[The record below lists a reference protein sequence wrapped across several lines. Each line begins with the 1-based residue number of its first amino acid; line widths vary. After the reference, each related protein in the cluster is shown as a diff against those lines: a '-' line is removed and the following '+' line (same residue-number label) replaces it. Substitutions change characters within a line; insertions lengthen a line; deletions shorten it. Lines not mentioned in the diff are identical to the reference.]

1 MRQAHIFYKDQ
12 LAGILTE
19 NDAGY
24 EFCYLPEYLSLE
36 KAKAV
41 SMTLPLQEEAY
52 TSPVLFPF
60 FDGLIPE
67 GWLLDVAL
75 RNTDISILDR
85 MALLLTCCKDCIGA
99 VSVFLWK
106 KRREA
111 MCNCLYC
118 YRPLLKGEKDM
129 HTACIK
135 KFFGTTTL
143 PVLDYTTEQLDQLAL
158 QIIQDQ
164 TSLTGVQPKLSLHLN
179 EHEGSKRL
187 TIVGLWG
194 GYICKPQTSQYEMMP
209 EVEDLTMHLAEVA
222 RIEVVPHTLMRMAD
236 DTLCYLTRRID
247 RTSAGE
253 KIAMEDMCQLTE
265 RQTEHKYKSSYERI
279 GKAVLK
285 YSSLPKMD
293 VTNFFEL
300 VLFSWLTGNNDM
312 HLKNFSL
319 YEVADMIR
327 LTPAYDLL
335 NAAIINPKDDE
346 ELALTLNGRKKKLQ
360 REDFIRSA
368 ATLGIE
374 NVIVERLINK
384 YIKLL
389 PKFETVIQ
397 SSFLS
402 DELKEKYGE
411 LLKERLARLSQ
422 KL

>member
-1 MRQAHIFYKDQ
+1 
-12 LAGILTE
+12 
-19 NDAGY
+19 
-24 EFCYLPEYLSLE
+24 
-36 KAKAV
+36 
-41 SMTLPLQEEAY
+41 
-52 TSPVLFPF
+52 
-60 FDGLIPE
+60 
-67 GWLLDVAL
+67 
-75 RNTDISILDR
+75 
-85 MALLLTCCKDCIGA
+85 
-99 VSVFLWK
+99 
-106 KRREA
+106 
-111 MCNCLYC
+111 
-118 YRPLLKGEKDM
+118 M

-135 KFFGTTTL
+135 KIFGTTTL
-143 PVLDYTTEQLDQLAL
+143 PVLDYTTAQLDQLAL

-194 GYICKPQTSQYEMMP
+194 GYICKPQTAQYEMMP
-209 EVEDLTMHLAEVA
+209 EVEDLTMHLAEAA
-222 RIEVVPHTLMRMAD
+222 RIDVVPHTLMRMAD

-247 RTSAGE
+247 RTPTGE

-293 VTNFFEL
+293 VTNYFEL

-319 YEVADMIR
+319 YEASNNTIR

-335 NAAIINPKDDE
+335 NATIINPKDDE

-360 REDFIRSA
+360 ADDFFKSA
-368 ATLGIE
+368 GILGIE
-374 NVIVERLINK
+374 KVVIERMINK

-389 PKFETVIQ
+389 PKLDAIIQ

-402 DELKEKYGE
+402 NELKGKYRD
-411 LLKERLARLSQ
+411 LLRERLDRLSFV
-422 KL
+422 

>member
-1 MRQAHIFYKDQ
+1 
-12 LAGILTE
+12 
-19 NDAGY
+19 
-24 EFCYLPEYLSLE
+24 
-36 KAKAV
+36 
-41 SMTLPLQEEAY
+41 
-52 TSPVLFPF
+52 
-60 FDGLIPE
+60 
-67 GWLLDVAL
+67 
-75 RNTDISILDR
+75 
-85 MALLLTCCKDCIGA
+85 
-99 VSVFLWK
+99 
-106 KRREA
+106 

-194 GYICKPQTSQYEMMP
+194 
-209 EVEDLTMHLAEVA
+209 
-222 RIEVVPHTLMRMAD
+222 AD
-236 DTLCYLTRRID
+236 YTLCYLTLRLD
-247 RTSAGE
+247 MTSTGE

-265 RQTEHKYKSSYERI
+265 RQTEHKYKSSYERV
-279 GKAVLK
+279 GKVVLK

-368 ATLGIE
+368 SMLGIE

-389 PKFETVIQ
+389 PKFETIIQ
-397 SSFLS
+397 NSFLS
-402 DELKEKYGE
+402 AELKEKYGE
-411 LLKERLARLSQ
+411 LLKGRLARL
-422 KL
+422 